1 MTLRR
6 SQICPKPRSKFF
18 SDPFLKIELPVPIG
32 GVGHLHI
39 PDGGYSRKPYLG
51 EEPTMG
57 MTVRTNIAS
66 LRAARSLGV
75 TQANLGNTLER
86 ISSGLRI
93 NRAADD
99 AAGLG
104 VATSLETA
112 VISARQG
119 IRNANDGISI
129 VQTTET
135 AANEVTDILQRMR
148 ELAVQS
154 SSETLDDQE
163 RSYIEDEYDELRDEI
178 DRIASNTEFN
188 GVQLADGSSTIID
201 VQVGIENNTSSRVG
215 IDLGDLT
222 TTGLGLSTSV
232 TLANVTGAQAALDTL
247 DTALDSINSFRSD
260 LGAVQNRIESAINNA
275 WSYAEALSA
284 AEARIR
290 DADYAL
296 ETSEMTKQ
304 QIMQQAGVAALAQ
317 AKNMNQAV
325 VSLLQ

>member
-1 MTLRR
+1 MN
-6 SQICPKPRSKFF
+6 
-18 SDPFLKIELPVPIG
+18 PIF
-32 GVGHLHI
+32 
-39 PDGGYSRKPYLG
+39 G
-51 EEPTMG
+51 EDLTMG
-57 MTVRTNIAS
+57 LTVRTNIATLIASNALNRTQNS
-66 LRAARSLGV
+66 LSGS
-75 TQANLGNTLER
+75 LER

-104 VATSLETA
+104 VATALETA

-129 VQTTET
+129 VQTAES
-135 AANEVTDILQRMR
+135 ALNEVTDILQRMR

-154 SSETLDDQE
+154 SSETLDNQE

-178 DRIASNTEFN
+178 ARIANNTEFN
-188 GVQLADGSSTIID
+188 GVQLADGTTTLLS
-201 VQVGIENNTSSRVG
+201 VQVGIENNSASRVG

-222 TTGLGLSTSV
+222 TTGLGLGTSV
-232 TLANVTGAQAALDTL
+232 TLLNVTGAQSALDTL
-247 DTALDSINSFRSD
+247 DTALDSINSYRSQ
-260 LGAVQNRIESAINNA
+260 LGSVQNRIESAINNA

-284 AEARIR
+284 AESRIR

-304 QIMQQAGVAALAQ
+304 QIMQQAGIAALAQ